1 MLVCVPRSFTMNTSS
16 DVTMQVLV
24 FSLVAAAFTTVYIT
38 QPVLPVIQDEFAV
51 DARTASLSI
60 SIVILGIALA
70 NLPLGI
76 LADKYPIKPI
86 LLAGGTVITATSLVC
101 AATHSITIL
110 IAARFIQ
117 GLLIPSLTTCLAA
130 YLAKSLPA
138 SRLNVVMG
146 SYVSATVAGGM
157 GGRLLGGW
165 IHPPLHWRYAFLSA
179 SVLLITATIA
189 SLRWLPVEKEER
201 KAELQQAGFI
211 QLLAQPSLWR
221 VLVIAFS
228 AYFVFSSMFNYLPFY
243 LSRPPFSARTE
254 VITLMYL
261 AYVIGIVMGPVSGR
275 LSNRMGSGATIVIG
289 SLLLASTLSAT
300 LIHSLAAIAA
310 SLVLMCASFFSIHAA
325 AIGLLNRRLTS
336 SRGRAN
342 ALYVLSYYLGGTA
355 GITACGYAYDSYGWN
370 GAVVLGTAVLVLPMV
385 IGLTEITQERM
396 GRS

>member
-1 MLVCVPRSFTMNTSS
+1 MNTSS
-16 DVTMQVLV
+16 DLTIQVLV

-51 DARTASLSI
+51 DPRTASLSI
-60 SIVILGIALA
+60 SMVILGIALS
-70 NLPLGI
+70 NLPFGI
-76 LADKYPIKPI
+76 LADRYAIKPI
-86 LLAGGTVITATSLVC
+86 LLTGGAVVTATSLIS
-101 AATHSITIL
+101 AATQSFALL

-117 GLLIPSLTTCLAA
+117 GLFIPSLTTCLAA

-165 IHPPLHWRYAFLSA
+165 IHPPLHWRYAFVSA

-189 SLRWLPVEKEER
+189 ACLWLPGEKEKR
-201 KAELQQAGFI
+201 KTESRQAGFF
-211 QLLAQPSLWR
+211 QMLAQPNLWR
-221 VLVIAFS
+221 VLIVAFT

-261 AYVIGIVMGPVSGR
+261 AYLIGIVMGPVSGR
-275 LSNRMGSGATIVIG
+275 LSNRMGSGVTIVLG
-289 SLLLASTLSAT
+289 SVLLAAAVAAT
-300 LIHSLAAIAA
+300 LIPSLAVIAA
-310 SLVLMCASFFSIHAA
+310 SLVLMCASFSSMHAA

-336 SRGRAN
+336 SQGRAN
-342 ALYVLSYYLGGTA
+342 SLYVLSYYLGGAA
-355 GITACGYAYDSYGWN
+355 GITAFGYAYDSYGWD
-370 GAVVLGTAVLVLPMV
+370 GTVGLGTAVLLLPLC
-385 IGLTEITQERM
+385 IGLIEITQERKW
-396 GRS
+396 RS